1 MDHVFES
8 LDEIKQFLTE
18 DNEDLSMSEMWEI
31 VRYQQEFDL
40 FL

>member
-18 DNEDLSMSEMWEI
+18 DDEDLSMSEMWEI